1 VNFHIRIVVADDTT
15 FVELTAR
22 QVALALKRFPL
33 LEREAMRWSSMR
45 GAGTLLVVDPEMS
58 KAVIEYVNGSQ

>member
-1 VNFHIRIVVADDTT
+1 VSFHIRVVLSDGTT
-15 FVELTAR
+15 AVELTAR
-22 QVALALKRFPL
+22 QVARALKRFPL
-33 LEREAMRWSSMR
+33 LEREAIRWSSMR